1 MKVASAKEIIKK
13 LYHMNQGS
21 VECISLLQNAFVFN
35 SLELLDE
42 CEAKAKKMLQTV
54 KALTEKFI
62 EDAEVDPDA
71 RVYVSVSGHIEKM
84 VNFIEDIVGCI
95 RSKIR
100 DGIPF
105 SEKAVLETTFL
116 LARLQDVLRN
126 TSDIILSRDVILGSH
141 VKDRHLQWSFDQ
153 VPLSKNVI
161 LREYVKASA
170 SEINRSAYEFV
181 TMHEGR
187 LIEGLCMPKAS
198 PLFLH
203 MLDVIKGI
211 AWHAKETAEKLT
223 AA

>member
-1 MKVASAKEIIKK
+1 
-13 LYHMNQGS
+13 
-21 VECISLLQNAFVFN
+21 
-35 SLELLDE
+35 
-42 CEAKAKKMLQTV
+42 MLRTE
-54 KALTEKFI
+54 KALTEEFI
-62 EDAEVDPDA
+62 EDAKVDSDA

-84 VNFIEDIVGCI
+84 MNFIEDIVGCI

-100 DGIPF
+100 DGISF

-126 TSDIILSRDVILGSH
+126 TSDIILSRDVILGDH

-161 LREYVKASA
+161 LREYVKAST
-170 SEINRSAYEFV
+170 SEINRNADEFV
-181 TMHEGR
+181 TMHERR
-187 LIEGLCMPKAS
+187 LIEGLCMPIAS

-211 AWHAKETAEKLT
+211 AGHAKETAEKLT